1 MLSNQPLSL
10 KKQKKQKKQKRGKSL
25 GYLTKEGF
33 RSIHANRH
41 MSVASIAVLLSCMFM
56 IGSAF
61 MVLVNVDHIMNEV
74 ESENVVM
81 VYLDQDATPQEVET
95 VKETILDNINV
106 LKCEFRD
113 KETAFKE
120 AIEDLD
126 TDASY
131 FNGVDNPLPDLFEVS
146 LKDMTH
152 FDTTVSQLKSI
163 DNVNSVR
170 DNKDIAN
177 MLVTVRSTISYISLV
192 IIAVLLL
199 ISLFI
204 IANTI
209 RITMFNRRLEIN
221 IMKSVGATN
230 WFIRWPFMLE
240 GMILGVIS
248 AILSTGVVW
257 GVYKLL
263 EPTVTSMLRL
273 IISDFKVVPF
283 TDYVIYILP
292 AFVILGLVSGGIGSL
307 ISIQKYLKERGGVV
321 YEEDE

>member
-1 MLSNQPLSL
+1 MSD
-10 KKQKKQKKQKRGKSL
+10 KKKHSRGSL

-33 RSIHANRH
+33 RNVHTNRLMSI
-41 MSVASIAVLLSCMFM
+41 ASIAVLMACLVM

-61 MVLVNVDHIMNEV
+61 MVLVNVDNIMQEI

-81 VYLDQDATPQEVET
+81 VYLDEGATQSDIEAVR
-95 VKETILDNINV
+95 ETILSNTNV
-106 LKCEFRD
+106 LKCEFKD
-113 KETAFKE
+113 KETAFKN
-120 AIEDLD
+120 AIADME

-131 FNGVDNPLPDLFEVS
+131 FEGVENPLPDLFEVS
-146 LKDMTH
+146 LKDMKI
-152 FDTTVSQLKSI
+152 FSQSVSQLSSI
-163 DNVNSVR
+163 EHVQSVR

-177 MLVTVRSTISYISLV
+177 MLIKVRSSISYLSLGV
-192 IIAVLLL
+192 IVILLV

-209 RITMFNRRLEIN
+209 RITMFSRRLEIN

-240 GMILGVIS
+240 GMILGFIS
-248 AILSTGVVW
+248 AVISTGVVW
-257 GVYKLL
+257 GVYRLL
-263 EPTVTSMLRL
+263 ESTVTSMLKMV
-273 IISDFKVVPF
+273 SADFTIVPF
-283 TDYVIYILP
+283 TDYVIYIAA
-292 AFVILGLVSGGIGSL
+292 AFVIIGLISGGVGSL

>member
-1 MLSNQPLSL
+1 M
-10 KKQKKQKKQKRGKSL
+10 KKRRGSL

-33 RSIHANRH
+33 RNVHANRL
-41 MSVASIAVLLSCMFM
+41 MSIASIAVLMACLVMM
-56 IGSAF
+56 GSAF
-61 MVLVNVDHIMNEV
+61 MILVNVDNIMKEI

-81 VYLDQDATPQEVET
+81 VYLEQDATPEDIES
-95 VKETILDNINV
+95 VKETILSNVNV
-106 LKCEFRD
+106 LKVEFRD

-120 AIEDLD
+120 AIEELD

-131 FNGVDNPLPDLFEVS
+131 FEGYGNPLPDLFEVS
-146 LKDMTH
+146 LKDMVR
-152 FDTTVSQLKSI
+152 FSETVSQLTSI
-163 DNVNSVR
+163 PHVDTVR

-177 MLVTVRSTISYISLV
+177 MLIKIRSTISYISLGV
-192 IIAVLLL
+192 IAVLMV

-248 AILSTGVVW
+248 AIVSLGVVW
-257 GVYKLL
+257 GVYRLI
-263 EPTVTSMLRL
+263 EPTVTSMLQVV
-273 IISDFKVVPF
+273 SADFTVVPF
-283 TDYVIYILP
+283 TNYIIYILS
-292 AFVILGLVSGGIGSL
+292 AFVVIGLVSGGIGSL

>member
-1 MLSNQPLSL
+1 MS
-10 KKQKKQKKQKRGKSL
+10 KKNEKRRRGSM

-33 RSIHANRH
+33 RNIRANKLMSI
-41 MSVASIAVLLSCMFM
+41 ASIAVLMACLVM

-61 MVLVNVDHIMNEV
+61 MVLVNVDNIMKEI

-81 VYLDQDATPQEVET
+81 VYLDQDVTQQDIDT
-95 VKETILDNINV
+95 VRETILSNINV
-106 LKCEFRD
+106 SKCEFRD
-113 KETAFKE
+113 KETAFEE
-120 AIEDLD
+120 AIDDLE

-131 FNGVDNPLPDLFEVS
+131 FDGVENPLPDLFEVS
-146 LKDMTH
+146 IKDMTN
-152 FDTTVSQLKSI
+152 FSTTVSQLESI
-163 DNVNSVR
+163 NNVDTVR
-170 DNKDIAN
+170 DNKDIAD
-177 MLVTVRSTISYISLV
+177 MLIQIRSTISYISLGV
-192 IIAVLLL
+192 IAVLLV

-209 RITMFNRRLEIN
+209 RITMFSRRLEIN

-240 GMILGVIS
+240 GMILGFIS

-263 EPTVTSMLRL
+263 EPTVTSMLKVVS
-273 IISDFKVVPF
+273 SDFTVVPF
-283 TDYVIYILP
+283 INYIIYILP
-292 AFVILGLVSGGIGSL
+292 AFVVIGLISGGIGSL